1 VFHLVVLWKQLTL
14 AGDIDAADADDAAGL
29 LDEGVTTW
37 LSEKANG
44 HFVQWSAV
52 HAVDAGG
59 RVVPLVFAGTK
70 SVGHA
75 MTLPDLVGTAVL
87 SCGAL
92 VTTSHIVDLLQ
103 LLREFLR
110 EVMTSSDGD
119 GAGHVGLAALD
130 TVLEVLTARTVLGEC
145 VTAQHLVFPANEDGT
160 PRGPELVFFGGD
172 LPPVFPKVR
181 RQNMVLSARLQ
192 SFRGGYNCEGY
203 VLETV
208 SRAGAVVRRR
218 KYKTWWYVLCR
229 CLRELYRDGDT
240 AEITM
245 AKLRLRAAVLNE
257 RTLHVSLDTLQRWLD
272 AYFAPLVHYMKN
284 SRVPKS
290 RIAFD
295 GEGFAPV
302 LREFQVASGVSAAD
316 LAAMFV
322 YDGPKPSAKAL
333 AYGIAAAKK
342 AKAAAEAAA
351 SAREFTGGN
360 LMVVLLTG
368 PPGSGKSAL
377 AAAVSEA
384 LRRLAGGSALAV
396 VSLSQDQFSRGGLD
410 REASKKFFN
419 ALAEAVAHPEV
430 RYIVVHRCN
439 VMAGEVDQVCTAIR
453 SERSGRGLYARLVV
467 VKPAET
473 GTPELLALCLAGVVK
488 PDRKHHVTMGALAAE
503 EAMRVAF
510 MFWEASRDS
519 DKPRVDH
526 TMVPLNLLAPGGSGA
541 GGSSGASGFT
551 AGAAWAR
558 IVDGVKAA
566 VAKLGEGY
574 RGKMAFRRPKDA
586 LALPAALVDA
596 LKTCTVQPQRPVADL
611 CAELVLK
618 LQQMQGG
625 GGGVGAASA
634 GAASAGAASAGAAGG
649 AGAAGAGDASGVMP
663 PAKRMAESGVQ
674 YVCIKLRRKVPLNKE
689 GTGVTRLY
697 GGQSVQ
703 TTADHVTLKYA
714 PSAEDMKLWLPW
726 LDKEVLVSVAGLY
739 LRKPDLDLS
748 ATKVTVVRCA
758 ASGGPLP
765 AELLPANPHITLQF
779 APKTATPAQSG
790 DLVNAADALESASFG
805 FEDLPGTIEVVL
817 CK

>member
-1 VFHLVVLWKQLTL
+1 
-14 AGDIDAADADDAAGL
+14 
-29 LDEGVTTW
+29 
-37 LSEKANG
+37 
-44 HFVQWSAV
+44 
-52 HAVDAGG
+52 
-59 RVVPLVFAGTK
+59 
-70 SVGHA
+70 
-75 MTLPDLVGTAVL
+75 
-87 SCGAL
+87 
-92 VTTSHIVDLLQ
+92 
-103 LLREFLR
+103 
-110 EVMTSSDGD
+110 
-119 GAGHVGLAALD
+119 
-130 TVLEVLTARTVLGEC
+130 
-145 VTAQHLVFPANEDGT
+145 
-160 PRGPELVFFGGD
+160 
-172 LPPVFPKVR
+172 
-181 RQNMVLSARLQ
+181 
-192 SFRGGYNCEGY
+192 
-203 VLETV
+203 
-208 SRAGAVVRRR
+208 
-218 KYKTWWYVLCR
+218 
-229 CLRELYRDGDT
+229 
-240 AEITM
+240 
-245 AKLRLRAAVLNE
+245 
-257 RTLHVSLDTLQRWLD
+257 
-272 AYFAPLVHYMKN
+272 MKN

-322 YDGPKPSAKAL
+322 YDGPKPSVKAL

-351 SAREFTGGN
+351 SAGEFTGGN

-377 AAAVSEA
+377 AAAVTDA

-410 REASKKFFN
+410 RDASKKFFN

-430 RYIVVHRCN
+430 RYILVHRCN
-439 VMAGEVDQVCTAIR
+439 VMAVEVDQVCTAVR
-453 SERSGRGLYARLVV
+453 SERSGRGLYARLVL

-488 PDRKHHVTMGALAAE
+488 PDRVRHVTMGALAAE

-510 MFWEASRDS
+510 MFWEASKDS
-519 DKPRVDH
+519 DKPRADH
-526 TMVPLNLLAPGGSGA
+526 TVVPLRLLAAGASGA
-541 GGSSGASGFT
+541 GGSSGASGFA

-558 IVDGVKAA
+558 IVDGVSAA
-566 VAKLGEGY
+566 VAKLGDGY

-586 LALPAALVDA
+586 LALPSALVDA
-596 LKTCTVQPQRPVADL
+596 LKSCTVQPQRPVADL
-611 CAELVLK
+611 CAELVQK
-618 LQQMQGG
+618 LQQLQGG
-625 GGGVGAASA
+625 G
-634 GAASAGAASAGAAGG
+634 SAGAAGG
-649 AGAAGAGDASGVMP
+649 AGAAGAAGAAFAV
-663 PAKRMAESGVQ
+663 RMADSGVQ
-674 YVCIKLRRKVPLNKE
+674 YVCIKLRRKVPLSKE

-697 GGQSVQ
+697 GGQAVQ

-748 ATKVTVVRCA
+748 ATKVTAVRCA

-779 APKTATPAQSG
+779 APKTAAPAQSG
-790 DLVNAADALESASFG
+790 ALVGADDTDGALEDALFG